1 MNSQKNASL
10 RRLRSR
16 TFIIML
22 MCMLLLTLI
31 ISACGGNSSTTSN
44 DQLAKVTPNAPA
56 PKDLQTAGTL
66 TIGTDPT
73 YFPMEYVDQTSNQ
86 YTGFDIDLSQ
96 ALAAHMGVKVN
107 VVKTSFD
114 TIFDDLNNK
123 RFDIIVSSV
132 YMSPKRLTK
141 FDFVK
146 YMQAGSALLVQNG
159 NPKNIK
165 GVDDLCG
172 LNVSVQ
178 NGTSQQEKLTATSK
192 ACEAKGKSAIKVMV
206 LGTETDVIQALV
218 DRRVDAT
225 FQGSLSAG
233 YYNKLHPE
241 QFAYGGPVI
250 EAAPSGIVIRKGD
263 AEMQNAVQK
272 AFQALK
278 ADGTYDKL
286 FTKWGFTND
295 EKI

>member
-1 MNSQKNASL
+1 MNLQKNASS
-10 RRLRSR
+10 RRLPL
-16 TFIIML
+16 FIL

-31 ISACGGNSSTTSN
+31 ISACGGSSSTTSN
-44 DQLAKVTPNAPA
+44 DQLAKVTPNVPA
-56 PKDLQTAGTL
+56 PKDLQASGTL

-73 YFPMEYVDQTSNQ
+73 YFPMEYVDQKTND
-86 YTGFDIDLSQ
+86 YTGFDIELSQ
-96 ALAAHMGVKVN
+96 ALAAHMGLKVN

-123 RFDIIVSSV
+123 RFDIIVASV
-132 YMSPKRLTK
+132 YMSPKRLPK

-146 YMQAGSALLVQNG
+146 YMQAGSALLVQKG
-159 NPKNIK
+159 NPKNVK
-165 GVDDLCG
+165 GIDGLCG

-192 ACEAKGKSAIKVMV
+192 ACEARGKPAIKVTV
-206 LGTETDVIQALV
+206 LGTETDVIQTLV
-218 DRRVDAT
+218 DRRADAT

-233 YYNKLHPE
+233 YYNKLNPG
-241 QFAYGGPVI
+241 QFEYGGPVI

-263 AEMQNAVQK
+263 AEMQQAVQK
-272 AFQALK
+272 AFEALK

-286 FTKWGFTND
+286 FTKWGFTNE
-295 EKI
+295 EKV